1 MKKIKIG
8 EEIEKRTLATAES
21 RQVEIPDP
29 KAIVHLQFRRF
40 AGCPFCNVHLRTFVR
55 RHDEIG
61 AAGIREV
68 VVFRSTA
75 VALQLHHGDIPFA
88 LIPDPRGTLYT
99 EFGVG
104 FGLRALLDPRALSMA
119 LPSIIR
125 MFPRPPGFPQTV
137 KAALGLPADFLISP
151 EGRVLACKYGK
162 HADDQWS
169 VDELLTWR
177 DSARHK
183 PPQ

>member
-75 VALQLHHGDIPFA
+75 VAIRDI
-88 LIPDPRGTLYT
+88 
-99 EFGVG
+99 
-104 FGLRALLDPRALSMA
+104 GLS
-119 LPSIIR
+119 
-125 MFPRPPGFPQTV
+125 
-137 KAALGLPADFLISP
+137 
-151 EGRVLACKYGK
+151 
-162 HADDQWS
+162 
-169 VDELLTWR
+169 
-177 DSARHK
+177 
-183 PPQ
+183 

>member
-1 MKKIKIG
+1 MKKPQIG
-8 EEIEKRTLATAES
+8 KMIEKRTLATTES

-29 KAIVHLQFRRF
+29 KKIVHLQFRRF
-40 AGCPFCNVHLRTFVR
+40 AGCPFCNVHLRAFVR
-55 RHDEIG
+55 QHNEIS
-61 AAGIREV
+61 AAGISEV

-75 VALQLHHGDIPFA
+75 VALQRHHGDVPFA
-88 LIPDPRGTLYT
+88 IIPDPRGVLYA

-104 FGLRALLDPRALSMA
+104 VGLRALLDPRALSMA
-119 LPSIIR
+119 LPNIIR
-125 MFPRPPGFPQTV
+125 MLPRLPGLPLTG

-169 VDELLTWR
+169 VDELLTL
-177 DSARHK
+177 AR
-183 PPQ
+183 QCAS